1 MLYDIKLEIDYE
13 YDMVATVGRHLVHLM
28 PANLPGRQRLI
39 SGYLTIEPTPAER
52 ADRTDYFGNSVVEAT
67 LLAPHQS
74 AIFRVQARVE
84 RYDDAPGLDVSAP
97 LALLG
102 DQIAAIRSMDS
113 MSPHHFLYASPRVA
127 LNRDMTAYA
136 REVTAGAA
144 TTFSAVSAVN
154 SALNR
159 YMEFDPEATTVET
172 SPEDAFERRRG
183 VCQDFTHIMI
193 ACLRGI
199 GIPAGYVSGYLRTI
213 PPPGAEKLEG
223 ADAMHAWVR
232 AWCGQDM
239 GWIDFDPTNNLIV
252 GSDHIVVG
260 WGRDYGDVA
269 PVRGITRTAGDQQ
282 STQSVD
288 VNPVERL

>member
-1 MLYDIKLEIDYE
+1 MLYDIRLDIDYE
-13 YDMVATVGRHLVHLM
+13 YDMTATVGRHLVHLM

-39 SGYLTIEPTPAER
+39 SGYLTIEPMPAER
-52 ADRTDYFGNSVVEAT
+52 RERIDYFGNSVVEAT

-74 AIFRVQARVE
+74 ARFSVQARVE

-97 LALLG
+97 PGLLA

-113 MSPHHFLYASPRVA
+113 RSPHHFLYSSPRVSI
-127 LNRDMTAYA
+127 NHEMTAYA
-136 REVTAGAA
+136 RGACADAA
-144 TTFSAVSAVN
+144 TTFGAVSALN

-159 YMEFDPEATTVET
+159 DMEFDPEATTVET
-172 SPEDAFERRRG
+172 SPEDAFKRRRG

-193 ACLRGI
+193 ACLRGM

-232 AWCGQDM
+232 AWCGQEM

-252 GSDHIVVG
+252 SADHIVVG

-269 PVRGITRTAGDQQ
+269 PVRGITRTAGEQQ
-282 STQSVD
+282 SRQSVD
-288 VNPVERL
+288 VDPVERL

>member
-1 MLYDIKLEIDYE
+1 
-13 YDMVATVGRHLVHLM
+13 
-28 PANLPGRQRLI
+28 
-39 SGYLTIEPTPAER
+39 
-52 ADRTDYFGNSVVEAT
+52 
-67 LLAPHQS
+67 
-74 AIFRVQARVE
+74 
-84 RYDDAPGLDVSAP
+84 
-97 LALLG
+97 
-102 DQIAAIRSMDS
+102 
-113 MSPHHFLYASPRVA
+113 
-127 LNRDMTAYA
+127 
-136 REVTAGAA
+136 
-144 TTFSAVSAVN
+144 
-154 SALNR
+154 
-159 YMEFDPEATTVET
+159 
-172 SPEDAFERRRG
+172 
-183 VCQDFTHIMI
+183 
-193 ACLRGI
+193 
-199 GIPAGYVSGYLRTI
+199 IPAGYVSGYLRTI

>member
-172 SPEDAFERRRG
+172 GARVIRSSMRV
-183 VCQDFTHIMI
+183 VCQRHQAIEW
-193 ACLRGI
+193 L
-199 GIPAGYVSGYLRTI
+199 P
-213 PPPGAEKLEG
+213 
-223 ADAMHAWVR
+223 
-232 AWCGQDM
+232 
-239 GWIDFDPTNNLIV
+239 
-252 GSDHIVVG
+252 
-260 WGRDYGDVA
+260 
-269 PVRGITRTAGDQQ
+269 
-282 STQSVD
+282 
-288 VNPVERL
+288 